1 VTLRSARREP
11 VPPPPLTQWQS
22 TWRYGVALA
31 VSLVAWVGAAPEQ
44 WRDYQLLFWFEVLS
58 GVVAFVA
65 YHYRR
70 RYPLPITC
78 GVLALSAVANLA
90 SGPALMSLASIATR
104 RLWREIVPAAAL
116 NIVAGSVYF
125 TIRPEEDIPWLVLA
139 AINLLGTGVLV
150 AIGMYVGARRELVA
164 TLRDRAERAETEQA
178 LRVAQARSNER
189 ARIAREMHDVL
200 AHRISLV
207 AMHAGALGYRSDL
220 TPDEAAEAAGVI
232 RDNAH
237 RALADLREI
246 LGVLR
251 GDQSAG
257 EPERPQPTLHD
268 LDALIDDERRA
279 GATIRVRNRVRRGD
293 ELPES
298 VGRNAYRIVQECL
311 TNARKHAPN
320 TTVDIVIAG
329 HPGGSLILLV
339 SNPMPVGSVP
349 VGSVNTM
356 PGAGLGLVGL
366 AERAELGG
374 GRLDHRIARG
384 RRFVV
389 RAQLPWPA

>member
-1 VTLRSARREP
+1 VILRSVRREP
-11 VPPPPLTQWQS
+11 VPPPALTRWQS
-22 TWRYGVALA
+22 IWRYVGALA
-31 VSLVAWVGAAPEQ
+31 ISLVAWGAVAPAQ
-44 WRDYQLLFWFEVLS
+44 WRGNQLLFWFEVLS
-58 GVVAFVA
+58 AVVAFVA

-70 RYPLPITC
+70 RYPLAVAC

-90 SGPALMSLASIATR
+90 SGPALMSLVSIATR
-104 RLWREIVPAAAL
+104 RLWREIIPAAAL
-116 NIVAGSVYF
+116 NIVAGGVYF
-125 TIRPEEDIPWLVLA
+125 TIRPVEAPWLFLA
-139 AINLLGTGVLV
+139 TVNLLGTGVLV
-150 AIGMYVGARRELVA
+150 AIGMYIGARRELVA
-164 TLRDRAERAETEQA
+164 TLRDRAERAEEEQT

-251 GDQSAG
+251 EDRPAG

-279 GATIRVRNRVRRGD
+279 GATIRLRNRLRQGD
-293 ELPES
+293 ELAES
-298 VGRNAYRIVQECL
+298 VGRNAYRILQECL

-329 HPGGSLILLV
+329 RPGASLILLV
-339 SNPMPVGSVP
+339 SNPMPVGSVHAA
-349 VGSVNTM
+349 

-366 AERAELGG
+366 AERAELAG
-374 GRLDHRIARG
+374 GRLDHRVARG